1 MNWWMK
7 RAGELQQSVR
17 HGEIDKVHE
26 YTEDET
32 RQASVHTREDITLIV
47 SLLDSVNNQLSA
59 IRWSLTLV
67 VLMGGVGVWMGLR
80 ALHYL

>member
-7 RAGELQQSVR
+7 RAGALQQSVR
-17 HGEIDKVHE
+17 RGEIDKVQE
-26 YTEDET
+26 YTADET

-59 IRWSLTLV
+59 IRWSLTLL
-67 VLMGGVGVWMGLR
+67 VLMGGVGVWIGLR